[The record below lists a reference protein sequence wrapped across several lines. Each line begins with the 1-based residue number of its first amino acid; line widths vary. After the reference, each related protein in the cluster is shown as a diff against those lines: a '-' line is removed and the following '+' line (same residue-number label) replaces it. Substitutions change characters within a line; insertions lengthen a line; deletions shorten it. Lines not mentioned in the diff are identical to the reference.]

1 VNGLD
6 MKFSDP
12 RATVACSGPANPARS
27 ARITGKQPAPD
38 RLMLIEVH
46 GMRLERASAV
56 LEQLQDYAVEIGE
69 GN

>member
-1 VNGLD
+1 MQLE
-6 MKFSDP
+6 
-12 RATVACSGPANPARS
+12 
-27 ARITGKQPAPD
+27 Q
-38 RLMLIEVH
+38 IEVH